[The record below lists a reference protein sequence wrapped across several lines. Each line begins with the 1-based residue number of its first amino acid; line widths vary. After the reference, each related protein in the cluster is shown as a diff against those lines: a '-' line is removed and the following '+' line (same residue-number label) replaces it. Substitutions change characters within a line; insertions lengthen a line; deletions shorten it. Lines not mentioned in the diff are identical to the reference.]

1 MTTLASSWF
10 FIIQRPKA
18 VVHSTI
24 SIGVK
29 FSPGLPPIVPRI
41 PDIDFKIVLDVN
53 KYLDGELDDW
63 YKKLKLFEHGSV
75 QFRVNYYKGVFD
87 RISYNDLCEKTFE
100 DFNAP
105 VVITPSFLTDRNA
118 RGKVSQHLANFR
130 EDLLNQNIDEKWRNY
145 YTFFDAKFNGLGCQN
160 YSYYNGKLYIN
171 PFLYDAIIQRTPFFE
186 TTMDENKLYD
196 NIEYA
201 QQVDDCNGCE
211 FMMSCAERNV
221 HMYMESRDLNSCVAI
236 KEYMHAAH

>member
-1 MTTLASSWF
+1 M
-10 FIIQRPKA
+10 
-18 VVHSTI
+18 
-24 SIGVK
+24 
-29 FSPGLPPIVPRI
+29 
-41 PDIDFKIVLDVN
+41 N
-53 KYLDGELDDW
+53 
-63 YKKLKLFEHGSV
+63 GSV

-87 RISYNDLCEKTFE
+87 RISYNELCQKAYD
-100 DFNAP
+100 DFHAP

-118 RGKVSQHLANFR
+118 RGKVEQHLANFR
-130 EDLLNQNIDEKWRNY
+130 KDMLDQKIDEKWLNY

>member
-1 MTTLASSWF
+1 MPKIINNKSKYF
-10 FIIQRPKA
+10 FLFYI
-18 VVHSTI
+18 V
-24 SIGVK
+24 
-29 FSPGLPPIVPRI
+29 SP
-41 PDIDFKIVLDVN
+41 
-53 KYLDGELDDW
+53 Y
-63 YKKLKLFEHGSV
+63 
-75 QFRVNYYKGVFD
+75 NYH
-87 RISYNDLCEKTFE
+87 T
-100 DFNAP
+100 
-105 VVITPSFLTDRNA
+105 
-118 RGKVSQHLANFR
+118 
-130 EDLLNQNIDEKWRNY
+130 
-145 YTFFDAKFNGLGCQN
+145 CQN